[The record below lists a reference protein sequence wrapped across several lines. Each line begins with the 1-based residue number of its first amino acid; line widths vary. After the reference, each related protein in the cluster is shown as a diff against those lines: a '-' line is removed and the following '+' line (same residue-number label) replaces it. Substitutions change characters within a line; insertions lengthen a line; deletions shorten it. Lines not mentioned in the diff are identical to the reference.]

1 MGITVQNI
9 TGNTAMVIWPKMA
22 SCADSFY
29 SIMYH
34 PNWNSMLSSYSRKSF
49 QKEER
54 VPASRSSFVVENLT
68 PLTTYI
74 LCVTCQ
80 SANPSSDQCRVFNTL
95 EQDPASASNTKKELA
110 LGIWLTSSVLLLI
123 IAAILLYGC
132 LHVLCHC
139 RKARTKSAAYASEEL
154 VEVFGWQPRLLYY
167 RQLEHTPQVFCQ
179 CEFYPHH
186 PNCFS
191 NYTLQTTTHRLRTS
205 LTMVLSEAPIQ
216 IRSISACK
224 LNYQDFNGIL
234 LSVFEISPWSK
245 SICKIATL

>member
-29 SIMYH
+29 SVMYH
-34 PNWNSMLSSYSRKSF
+34 PNWNSMLSTYSRKSF

-74 LCVTCQ
+74 VCVTCQ
-80 SANPSSDQCRVFNTL
+80 SANPSSDQCKVFNTL

-110 LGIWLTSSVLLLI
+110 LGIWITSSVLLLI

-132 LHVLCHC
+132 LHLLCH
-139 RKARTKSAAYASEEL
+139 RRRERLQGRNETSEQDHGKAWTKSVAYTSEEL
-154 VEVFGWQPRLLYY
+154 G
-167 RQLEHTPQVFCQ
+167 RQSQLMQDTE
-179 CEFYPHH
+179 EKH
-186 PNCFS
+186 PGG
-191 NYTLQTTTHRLRTS
+191 
-205 LTMVLSEAPIQ
+205 IQ
-216 IRSISACK
+216 LATIIENPSACK
-224 LNYQDFNGIL
+224 EPVMLT
-234 LSVFEISPWSK
+234 SK
-245 SICKIATL
+245 SQERVPTTGQCSVIN

>member
-1 MGITVQNI
+1 MGITIQNI

-22 SCADSFY
+22 SCVDSFY

-54 VPASRSSFVVENLT
+54 VPTSRSSFVVENLT
-68 PLTTYI
+68 PLTRYI
-74 LCVTCQ
+74 MCVTCQ

-132 LHVLCHC
+132 VHLLC
-139 RKARTKSAAYASEEL
+139 RRRRERLQEQNRTSKQDYGEAWTKSVAYTSEE
-154 VEVFGWQPRLLYY
+154 FS
-167 RQLEHTPQVFCQ
+167 RQRQVMQ
-179 CEFYPHH
+179 DIEEKH
-186 PNCFS
+186 PGGIQLATIIENPAVCNEPVS
-191 NYTLQTTTHRLRTS
+191 EETS
-205 LTMVLSEAPIQ
+205 SDKPVMST
-216 IRSISACK
+216 
-224 LNYQDFNGIL
+224 
-234 LSVFEISPWSK
+234 SK
-245 SICKIATL
+245 NHE

>member
-1 MGITVQNI
+1 MGITIQNI

-22 SCADSFY
+22 SCVDSFY

-54 VPASRSSFVVENLT
+54 VPTTRSSFVVENLT

-74 LCVTCQ
+74 MCVTCQ

-123 IAAILLYGC
+123 IAAVLLYGC
-132 LHVLCHC
+132 LHLLCRRRHERLRESSGTGKQEREEPC
-139 RKARTKSAAYASEEL
+139 TKSVAYTSELSRQSQQTQHAEEKHPGGIQLATIIENASVCNE
-154 VEVFGWQPRLLYY
+154 PAM
-167 RQLEHTPQVFCQ
+167 P
-179 CEFYPHH
+179 
-186 PNCFS
+186 S
-191 NYTLQTTTHRLRTS
+191 
-205 LTMVLSEAPIQ
+205 
-216 IRSISACK
+216 
-224 LNYQDFNGIL
+224 
-234 LSVFEISPWSK
+234 SK
-245 SICKIATL
+245 SQEPVPVTGQCSAL

>member
-29 SIMYH
+29 SVMYH
-34 PNWNSMLSSYSRKSF
+34 PNWNSMLSSYSRNSF

-54 VPASRSSFVVENLT
+54 VPTSRSSFIVENLT

-74 LCVTCQ
+74 VCVTCQ

-95 EQDPASASNTKKELA
+95 EQDLASVSNTKKELA

-132 LHVLCHC
+132 LHLLC
-139 RKARTKSAAYASEEL
+139 RRRRE
-154 VEVFGWQPRLLYY
+154 RL
-167 RQLEHTPQVFCQ
+167 QGQD
-179 CEFYPHH
+179 
-186 PNCFS
+186 
-191 NYTLQTTTHRLRTS
+191 RTS
-205 LTMVLSEAPIQ
+205 EQDHEKVQTNSMVRTSKELGRQSQLMPDTEEKHPGAIQ
-216 IRSISACK
+216 LATIIENPAACK
-224 LNYQDFNGIL
+224 KPIM
-234 LSVFEISPWSK
+234 PTSK
-245 SICKIATL
+245 SQEQVPTTGRCSAIN

>member
-1 MGITVQNI
+1 MGIIIQNI

-22 SCADSFY
+22 SCVDSFY

-34 PNWNSMLSSYSRKSF
+34 PNWNSMLSSYSRKTF

-54 VPASRSSFVVENLT
+54 VPTSRSSFVVENLT

-74 LCVTCQ
+74 MCVTCQ

-132 LHVLCHC
+132 LHLLCRRRRERLQEQNRTPKQDHGE
-139 RKARTKSAAYASEEL
+139 ARIKNMAYTSEEL
-154 VEVFGWQPRLLYY
+154 S
-167 RQLEHTPQVFCQ
+167 RQSRQMQDTE
-179 CEFYPHH
+179 EKH
-186 PNCFS
+186 PGG
-191 NYTLQTTTHRLRTS
+191 
-205 LTMVLSEAPIQ
+205 IQ
-216 IRSISACK
+216 LATIIENPSAC
-224 LNYQDFNGIL
+224 
-234 LSVFEISPWSK
+234 SEPVVSTSK
-245 SICKIATL
+245 SQEQVPVKGQCTAIK

>member
-29 SIMYH
+29 SVMYH

-74 LCVTCQ
+74 VCVTCQ
-80 SANPSSDQCRVFNTL
+80 SANPSNDQCRVFNTL
-95 EQDPASASNTKKELA
+95 ERDPASASNTKKELA

-132 LHVLCHC
+132 LHLLC
-139 RKARTKSAAYASEEL
+139 RRRRERLQGRNKASENDHGKAGTKSVGYTSEEP
-154 VEVFGWQPRLLYY
+154 G
-167 RQLEHTPQVFCQ
+167 RQSQMMRDTKEK
-179 CEFYPHH
+179 H
-186 PNCFS
+186 PGG
-191 NYTLQTTTHRLRTS
+191 
-205 LTMVLSEAPIQ
+205 IQ
-216 IRSISACK
+216 LATIIENPSACK
-224 LNYQDFNGIL
+224 EP
-234 LSVFEISPWSK
+234 VVPTSK
-245 SICKIATL
+245 SWEHMPTTGQCSAIN

>member
-132 LHVLCHC
+132 LHLLCRRRRDHLQGQNGTSKQDQ
-139 RKARTKSAAYASEEL
+139 RKARTKSPPSAPHAKK
-154 VEVFGWQPRLLYY
+154 QLLPLPSLFPF
-167 RQLEHTPQVFCQ
+167 QFFSDKTHSPTAN
-179 CEFYPHH
+179 FYPTAE
-186 PNCFS
+186 
-191 NYTLQTTTHRLRTS
+191 Y
-205 LTMVLSEAPIQ
+205 
-216 IRSISACK
+216 
-224 LNYQDFNGIL
+224 IL
-234 LSVFEISPWSK
+234 CNEGARK
-245 SICKIATL
+245 